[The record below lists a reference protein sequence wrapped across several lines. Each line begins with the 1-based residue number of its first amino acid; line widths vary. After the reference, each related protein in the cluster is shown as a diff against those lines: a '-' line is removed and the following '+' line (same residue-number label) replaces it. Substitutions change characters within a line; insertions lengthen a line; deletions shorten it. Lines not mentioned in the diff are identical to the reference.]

1 MRATAGSAG
10 SVSWATRDFRPTID
24 SDSAC
29 GSGGMAGNRR
39 LPGSMAGVGSE
50 DRLVAGIDLATAE
63 ARVAV
68 ADRRGRGVAPAR
80 GPPAP
85 PPPEVAVPR
94 RRGAEPG
101 AFEQDARSWWP
112 AVARALGE
120 ALAAV
125 ASGRVAA
132 V

>member
-68 ADRRGRGVAPAR
+68 ADRRGRVLAPRR

-85 PPPEVAVPR
+85 PQRP
-94 RRGAEPG
+94 EPG
-101 AFEQDARSWWP
+101 TSEQDARSWWP

-120 ALAAV
+120 ALTAV
-125 ASGRVAA
+125 ASG
-132 V
+132 